1 MRFQCP
7 IIGCL
12 STFEG
17 EEKLKQ
23 HLGKEDIELYKCLY
37 EGIDEGIDEDIDEI
51 EDEDKDEDEDDR
63 VPAKGRNPVMRKH
76 PQSCALAA
84 ALFSLLLLHQVKNF
98 LDLPQHII

>member
-7 IIGCL
+7 IIECL
-12 STFEG
+12 SMFEDEG
-17 EEKLKQ
+17 KLEEHLKKENIKL
-23 HLGKEDIELYKCLY
+23 YMYLY
-37 EGIDEGIDEDIDEI
+37 EGIDEGIDEI
-51 EDEDKDEDEDDR
+51 EDEDEDDP

-84 ALFSLLLLHQVKNF
+84 ALFSLLLLHQVKKI